1 MSGDQPCPIP
11 FGRTRQPLAWAQ
23 LAMVTTSA
31 EVFGAAVQTLCTA
44 TSPDQFW
51 YACW

>member
-1 MSGDQPCPIP
+1 MP

-31 EVFGAAVQTLCTA
+31 EVAGAAVHTFSMTM
-44 TSPDQFW
+44 SPAQFW